1 MNDENNNET
10 QELEINKKNR
20 ENYEQLMKDSSTQ
33 LNGYWDSNNPFVKIL
48 LLGLSILIVVGAV
61 AILVPYFAGK

>member
-48 LLGLSILIVVGAV
+48 LLGLFILIVVGAV

>member
-48 LLGLSILIVVGAV
+48 LLGLFILVVVGAV

>member
-48 LLGLSILIVVGAV
+48 LLGLFILIVVGAV
-61 AILVPYFAGK
+61 AIFVPYFAGK

>member
-1 MNDENNNET
+1 
-10 QELEINKKNR
+10 
-20 ENYEQLMKDSSTQ
+20 MKDSSTQ

-48 LLGLSILIVVGAV
+48 LLGLFILIVIGAV

>member
-48 LLGLSILIVVGAV
+48 LLGLFILIVIGAV